1 MLKAGFIGA
10 GGRAQSAHYP
20 SLTRLDDVEVTAVC
34 ELDETILAQVAQEY
48 NIPNTFTDHRDM
60 LDKMDLDIVYCVMR
74 EAWVLQPALD
84 CLNAGKHTFLE
95 KPPGANSDQTQ
106 KMLDA
111 AVANDVYAMVGFQRR
126 YAAVTREA
134 MRRVAAKGPVSLVT
148 ISRAFAKLPP
158 DELAQV
164 KALFISLDPE
174 RDTPEM
180 LKQYTGYFHS
190 NIIGLTERPEH
201 IAQIAEKYGVKHEKK
216 ELLDSALGYVI
227 SHSADIYVVDPQ
239 GKLCASFPHDTDLE
253 PLLVQIK
260 RLLNSKS

>member
-1 MLKAGFIGA
+1 MKFWKNSASKRLAGVLIFLLF
-10 GGRAQSAHYP
+10 
-20 SLTRLDDVEVTAVC
+20 SLS
-34 ELDETILAQVAQEY
+34 AQEGVAEKITLE
-48 NIPNTFTDHRDM
+48 NRGGDFT
-60 LDKMDLDIVYCVMR
+60 LIAAEGPLSLQDLRGKV
-74 EAWVLQPALD
+74 VLL
-84 CLNAGKHTFLE
+84 FF
-95 KPPGANSDQTQ
+95 
-106 KMLDA
+106 
-111 AVANDVYAMVGFQRR
+111 GFT
-126 YAAVTREA
+126 ACPSVC
-134 MRRVAAKGPVSLVT
+134 PVSLVT
-148 ISRAFAKLPP
+148 ISRAFAKLSP

-164 KALFISLDPE
+164 TALFISLDPE